1 MNFKDFER
9 VTEERIGDCR
19 GTLGCKGGEYAT
31 DRDRLHNFKVAAALL
46 GVPAKQALWGMA
58 AKHIVSISDMCM
70 SPENFP
76 LDLWDEK
83 IGDAI
88 CYLLLLNAVVKEKD
102 ESREEY

>member
-9 VTEERIGDCR
+9 ITDDRIVA
-19 GTLGCKGGEYAT
+19 CKKTMIHKAAEYA
-31 DRDRLHNFKVAAALL
+31 DEDRLHNFKTAAAMQ
-46 GVPAKQALWGMA
+46 GVSVKQALWGMA
-58 AKHIVSISDMCM
+58 AKHIVSITDMCM

-76 LDLWDEK
+76 LNVWDEK

-88 CYLLLLNAVVKEKD
+88 NYLFLLNAVVYEKS